1 MEIIVFLSGER
12 TAFFLFNITLFLLM
26 VLLNDTKK
34 ISMLSILIVSIVV
47 TSLIIHDGP
56 SKKRIIDETIKDLK
70 PKTYNSE
77 FVIINRQYHEH
88 YLSAV
93 KIFKDNILFG
103 VGPKNFRVICKNQK
117 YNFSEYTCSTHP
129 HNTYVQLLSETGI
142 LSFILIFSLFLLVII
157 ILFKQFY
164 YKFFKKEIFLS
175 NLEICI
181 LIHIFISLFPFTPT
195 GSFFNNWT
203 SIIYYYPVG
212 ILLWL
217 FRNKKIL

>member
-1 MEIIVFLSGER
+1 MNICIVWMCGASVFWKII
-12 TAFFLFNITLFLLM
+12 LLI
-26 VLLNDTKK
+26 LTNDSKK

-103 VGPKNFRVICKNQK
+103 VGPKNFSVI
-117 YNFSEYTCSTHP
+117 E
-129 HNTYVQLLSETGI
+129 
-142 LSFILIFSLFLLVII
+142 
-157 ILFKQFY
+157 
-164 YKFFKKEIFLS
+164 
-175 NLEICI
+175 
-181 LIHIFISLFPFTPT
+181 
-195 GSFFNNWT
+195 
-203 SIIYYYPVG
+203 
-212 ILLWL
+212 
-217 FRNKKIL
+217 